1 MWGVRFCQFQEVLQT
16 SNYEGTLIKINHSS
30 AGWKKLVFFDMEE
43 REITNKESNLVN
55 LQKLA
60 LQWKIA
66 VDFKPTAS
74 VGLNHGPL
82 YTPLLI
88 VTLGFGDF
96 ELRLQYRKDNI
107 ALMLFDPRKPR
118 QPSLWKLKSTEL
130 PMVGEWTR
138 IEISHE
144 EEDGEFF
151 FVFSVGTQMER
162 EESYSVFSE
171 LWAEEGLKI
180 DLGNSGR
187 QPGFV
192 RGLVVVEK

>member
-1 MWGVRFCQFQEVLQT
+1 
-16 SNYEGTLIKINHSS
+16 
-30 AGWKKLVFFDMEE
+30 MED
-43 REITNKESNLVN
+43 REITKVATCNLTK
-55 LQKLA
+55 LQKMA

-74 VGLNHGPL
+74 VGLNLYTP

-88 VTLGFGDF
+88 VTFGVGGDF

-118 QPSLWKLKSTEL
+118 QPSLWKLKSTEV
-130 PMVGEWTR
+130 PKVGEWTR

-144 EEDGEFF
+144 EDAGKFF
-151 FVFSVGTQMER
+151 FVFSVGGTQMGR
-162 EESYSVFSE
+162 EESYVGYRNFW
-171 LWAEEGLKI
+171 LGEGLKI
-180 DLGNSGR
+180 DLGCSVR

>member
-1 MWGVRFCQFQEVLQT
+1 MWGVRSCQFQEVLQT
-16 SNYEGTLIKINHSS
+16 SNYEVTHIKINHSPP
-30 AGWKKLVFFDMEE
+30 GWKKLVFFDMEE

-55 LQKLA
+55 LQKMA

-88 VTLGFGDF
+88 VTFGFGDF

-130 PMVGEWTR
+130 PKIGEWTR

-151 FVFSVGTQMER
+151 FVFSVGTQMGR

>member
-1 MWGVRFCQFQEVLQT
+1 MWGVRSCQFQKVLQT
-16 SNYEGTLIKINHSS
+16 SNYEVIRQTHETP
-30 AGWKKLVFFDMEE
+30 GWKKLVFFDMEE
-43 REITNKESNLVN
+43 RKITNKETNMANLH
-55 LQKLA
+55 KMA

-88 VTLGFGDF
+88 VTFGFGDF

-144 EEDGEFF
+144 EEDEEFF
-151 FVFSVGTQMER
+151 FVFSVGGTQIGR
-162 EESYSVFSE
+162 EESYIVFSE
-171 LWAEEGLKI
+171 LWVEEGLKI
-180 DLGNSGR
+180 DLGFSVR

>member
-1 MWGVRFCQFQEVLQT
+1 
-16 SNYEGTLIKINHSS
+16 
-30 AGWKKLVFFDMEE
+30 
-43 REITNKESNLVN
+43 
-55 LQKLA
+55 
-60 LQWKIA
+60 
-66 VDFKPTAS
+66 
-74 VGLNHGPL
+74 
-82 YTPLLI
+82 
-88 VTLGFGDF
+88 
-96 ELRLQYRKDNI
+96 
-107 ALMLFDPRKPR
+107 
-118 QPSLWKLKSTEL
+118 
-130 PMVGEWTR
+130 MVGEWTR

>member
-16 SNYEGTLIKINHSS
+16 SNYEVTHIKINHSPP
-30 AGWKKLVFFDMEE
+30 GWKKLVFFDMEE

-55 LQKLA
+55 LQKMA

-74 VGLNHGPL
+74 AGLNHGPL

-88 VTLGFGDF
+88 VTFGFGDF

-118 QPSLWKLKSTEL
+118 QPRNL
-130 PMVGEWTR
+130 PEGTTKGNGGQMNKAVYTAY
-138 IEISHE
+138 
-144 EEDGEFF
+144 
-151 FVFSVGTQMER
+151 FVPR
-162 EESYSVFSE
+162 RP
-171 LWAEEGLKI
+171 K
-180 DLGNSGR
+180 
-187 QPGFV
+187 
-192 RGLVVVEK
+192 K